1 MNNEGIPNSYNCPQC
16 QSSFLEEVERSSS
29 IVNASIL
36 NSTVLTSTILS
47 SNILRARNAV
57 LNNEQ
62 SRRLANAAIMLR
74 LLEIQLRDELD
85 TLQNGIAQSVLCF
98 ISTTNPSTD
107 TFTPS
112 YYSTLPL
119 NYLFLE
125 FSSLPPCFLP
135 LSTATSIQ

>member
-1 MNNEGIPNSYNCPQC
+1 MNNEGTPHSYNCPQC

-36 NSTVLTSTILS
+36 NSTVLSSTILS

-85 TLQNGIAQSVLCF
+85 TLQNGKV
-98 ISTTNPSTD
+98 
-107 TFTPS
+107 
-112 YYSTLPL
+112 
-119 NYLFLE
+119 
-125 FSSLPPCFLP
+125 
-135 LSTATSIQ
+135 